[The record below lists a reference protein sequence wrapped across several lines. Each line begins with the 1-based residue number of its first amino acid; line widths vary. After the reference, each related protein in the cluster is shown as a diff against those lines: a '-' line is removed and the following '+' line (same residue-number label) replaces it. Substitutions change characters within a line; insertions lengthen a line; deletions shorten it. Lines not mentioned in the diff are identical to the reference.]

1 MAYNISGTEK
11 KIILH
16 SPSMIQIFQKAN
28 LLAYNQASVLI
39 YGESGVGKSFLAEY
53 IQKSGALSGK
63 PFVKI
68 SCSAISEELLPLS
81 FSAILPT
88 PLPVLLPV
96 EKPDF

>member
-39 YGESGVGKSFLAEY
+39 YGESSLISSKRTVPWSAASKSPVFPLAEAPV
-53 IQKSGALSGK
+53 KALG
-63 PFVKI
+63 
-68 SCSAISEELLPLS
+68 E
-81 FSAILPT
+81 
-88 PLPVLLPV
+88 
-96 EKPDF
+96 